1 MSTTPT
7 TVCVTGG
14 SGFLGAMTVKLC
26 LEKGYIVRTTTRSPS
41 KHTERLKSLSKSNA
55 ANLAVYEADLL
66 TTDFTPIFSGCDV
79 IFHTASPF
87 FIQGAN
93 EENVVKPAVEGTA
106 NIFLY
111 AQKANVQNIV
121 LTSSTASIYAWYGT
135 KPKGHVMTEEDWS
148 NEPVG

>member
-1 MSTTPT
+1 MSHK
-7 TVCVTGG
+7 
-14 SGFLGAMTVKLC
+14 SH
-26 LEKGYIVRTTTRSPS
+26 TTTRSPS
-41 KHTERLKSLSKSNA
+41 KDTERLKSLCKSKST
-55 ANLAVYEADLL
+55 VYEANLL

>member
-1 MSTTPT
+1 MDNTYTNTCPHSTYGLLRQT
-7 TVCVTGG
+7 
-14 SGFLGAMTVKLC
+14 
-26 LEKGYIVRTTTRSPS
+26 
-41 KHTERLKSLSKSNA
+41 
-55 ANLAVYEADLL
+55 VYEADLL

-106 NIFLY
+106 NIFRY

-148 NEPVG
+148 NEPVGLICFLEP